1 MILIKWIFSVSQIAT
16 EGLLKSLTRKIVR
29 RFKTLRRVT
38 SEGSLI
44 TQVTSEGT
52 LITQVTSEGPPK
64 FTKEGNKMLN
74 MLRRVTSE
82 GTSKIFKFFNLA

>member
-16 EGLLKSLTRKIVR
+16 EGLLKSFTRRVAR

-38 SEGSLI
+38 SEGTSI
-44 TQVTSEGT
+44 TQVTWEGI

-64 FTKEGNKMLN
+64 FTKEGQ
-74 MLRRVTSE
+74 
-82 GTSKIFKFFNLA
+82 